1 MVEDRAP
8 VPHRRGPVVAVL
20 GRPGARK
27 VGVANSSANTL
38 SVLAERQAN
47 VTDVRSVRTF
57 GSPRG
62 RHLFDKIAFVAGI
75 VAGRLDDR
83 SEPDRQHLWHLL
95 VRQTMTASLA
105 TGTRWSTSP
114 RAAQGTEGGR

>member
-1 MVEDRAP
+1 M
-8 VPHRRGPVVAVL
+8 AVL

-27 VGVANSSANTL
+27 AGVAKSSANTL

-47 VTDVRSVRTF
+47 VTDVRSVPTF

-62 RHLFDKIAFVAGI
+62 QHLFDRIAFVAGI
-75 VAGRLDDR
+75 VVGRLDER
-83 SEPDRQHLWHLL
+83 SDPDRQYLWHLL
-95 VRQTMTASLA
+95 VQQTMTASLA